1 MSPNITPSWVLA
13 LAPEIGL
20 LVVLFCVLI
29 FEKLFKPSNPRQVGL
44 FTAWGGV
51 AVLLLTAA
59 LFWLFQEPNRLWT
72 LSESVFWGGMM
83 RNDLVTFV
91 FRLMFLSALI
101 LTSLLSLDVPRLR
114 TGSRFG
120 GAGPARGRKLNLV
133 IMFRERGDRRRGA
146 CQRAASTSSA
156 LQAP

>member
-1 MSPNITPSWVLA
+1 MSWVLA

-29 FEKLFKPSNPRQVGL
+29 FDKLFKPSSPRQVGL

-51 AVLLLTAA
+51 AVLALTIV
-59 LFWLFQEPNRLWT
+59 LYWLFSEPDPLWT
-72 LSESVFWGGMM
+72 LSESAFWGGMI

-101 LTSLLSLDVPRLR
+101 LTLSL
-114 TGSRFG
+114 
-120 GAGPARGRKLNLV
+120 
-133 IMFRERGDRRRGA
+133 IHI
-146 CQRAASTSSA
+146 
-156 LQAP
+156 